1 MRTPS
6 LLRQT
11 IGFSAL
17 CLAVAFAAVVHAAA
31 KPNIVFIMAD
41 DLGYGDVHCLAPK
54 TSKTST
60 PHADRLARDG
70 MVFTDAHSG
79 SSVCTPTRY
88 GLMTGR
94 YSWRTRLQK
103 GVVTGFA
110 PSLIAKGRPTVAGFL
125 KGQGYHT
132 AVVGKWHL
140 DFLYLD
146 PKSGEAYSQKQ
157 HKTPPVG
164 AKIPDGPLDRGFDYY
179 HGFHHA
185 RNMEAVIEDRKVI
198 AHDDTINML
207 PRLTRKSADYIRSR
221 KGKNQPFFLYVPL
234 GSPHTPIVP
243 SAKWQG
249 KSPLGKYGDFVAET
263 DAVIGAV
270 TDALE
275 EIGQTDNTLLIFTS
289 DNGCSKAA
297 GISQLAEKGH
307 IVSAHLRGS
316 KADIWD
322 GGHRV
327 PFIAKWPGTIQPGST
342 SDQLI
347 CLIDLFATVSDITG
361 KAMPKKAAED
371 SVSFLP
377 AFSGRPI
384 VSTRKGVIH
393 HSFSGHFAYREKNW
407 KLVLAR
413 GSGGWT
419 SPRER
424 DAKPDWPKGQ
434 LYDMAQDVGEQN
446 NLFESRPEV
455 VERLLKQLKSDID
468 RGRSTEGPK
477 ARNDVSEIVLWK
489 SEQGGN
495 NSSKG
500 NKSKKQKKS
509 KGRQAA
515 AGSKRPNILFII
527 ADDQSPFDF
536 KFYDKQ
542 ARLDAPNIERLARE
556 GMVFDGAYHMGSMSG
571 AVCSP
576 SRKMIMSGRT
586 LWHLQGTGGRA
597 NKKRAGRKA
606 KQAGKP
612 EPAAVQSLH
621 EFTMPAVFNRA
632 GYDTMR
638 TCKRGNSYEAANA
651 LFTVR
656 HDATKRGGTPETG
669 SEWHG
674 DRVMEYLE
682 ERERTKDED
691 PFLIYFGFSHPHD
704 TRDGTPELLKKY
716 GAVNH
721 KDKDSVPPAH
731 PKQPPLPGNYLPAHP
746 FHHGHPG
753 LRDEVKVSGVW
764 ERRDERTIRNEL
776 GRQFACGENID
787 IQVGRVLKQL
797 EKTGELEN
805 TYVIYT
811 ADHGM
816 AIGRHGLQGKQN
828 LYEHTWRVPYV
839 VRGPGIKPG
848 SRAEGNIY
856 LLDTLQTLCG
866 LAGIDAP
873 ETTQGHDFTPVLFGR
888 RDRVRQYM
896 YGVYCGGTKPGMRC
910 VSKDGWKLIKYD
922 VLEGKV
928 RQTQL
933 FNLKENPMELLKE
946 HHAPEV
952 VALTGFKPKP
962 HQVNLAKDPKYAD
975 KLAEMEALLLSKM
988 KRFED
993 PYRLW
998 DQPQE

>member
-1 MRTPS
+1 MKNS
-6 LLRQT
+6 KLLVRAT
-11 IGFSAL
+11 RLSAL
-17 CLAVAFAAVVHAAA
+17 CLSVVFASVSQAASR
-31 KPNIVFIMAD
+31 PNIVFIMAD
-41 DLGYGDVHCLAPK
+41 DLGYGDVHCLAPE
-54 TSKTST
+54 TSRTST
-60 PHADRLARDG
+60 PHADRLARGG

-110 PSLIAKGRPTVAGFL
+110 PSLIAKDRPTVAGFL

-146 PKSGEAYSQKQ
+146 PKTGEAYSQKK

-185 RNMEAVIEDRKVI
+185 RNMEAVIEDREVI
-198 AHDDTINML
+198 AHDETINML
-207 PRLTRKSADYIRSR
+207 PRLTRKSAEYILSR
-221 KGKNQPFFLYVPL
+221 KGEKQPFFLYVPL

-243 SAKWQG
+243 SAEWQG
-249 KSPLGKYGDFVAET
+249 KSPLGKYGDFVAQT

-275 EIGQTDNTLLIFTS
+275 KIGQTDNTLLIFTS

-297 GISQLAEKGH
+297 GIPELAAKGH

-327 PFIAKWPGTIQPGST
+327 PFIAKWPGTIQPGTT

-361 KAMPKKAAED
+361 RAMPRRAAED

-413 GSGGWT
+413 ASGGWS
-419 SPRER
+419 SPQEKH
-424 DAKPDWPKGQ
+424 AKPDWPKGQ
-434 LYDMAQDVGEQN
+434 LYDMARDVGEQN
-446 NLFESRPEV
+446 NLFATKPEV
-455 VERLLKQLKSDID
+455 VGRLLKQLKSDID
-468 RGRSTEGPK
+468 RGRSTDGPK
-477 ARNDVSEIVLWK
+477 AKNDVDQIVLWK
-489 SEQGGN
+489 SEQGGRKN
-495 NSSKG
+495 TR
-500 NKSKKQKKS
+500 KSKQPKKS
-509 KGRQAA
+509 A

-536 KFYDKQ
+536 RFYDSK

-586 LWHLQGTGGRA
+586 LWHLQGAGGRP

-612 EPAAVQSLH
+612 EPAAVQALH

-656 HDATKRGGTPETG
+656 HDATKREGTPETG

-704 TRDGTPELLKKY
+704 TRDGTPGLLKKY

-721 KDKDSVPPAH
+721 TDQDNVPPAH
-731 PKQPPLPGNYLPAHP
+731 PNQPPLPGNYLPAHP

-753 LRDEVKVSGVW
+753 LRDEVKVKGVW

-839 VRGPGIKPG
+839 VRGPGIQPG

-856 LLDTLQTLCG
+856 LLDTLQTLCD
-866 LAGIDAP
+866 LAGIEAP
-873 ETTQGHDFTPVLFGR
+873 KTTQGHSFKPVLFGKR
-888 RDRVRQYM
+888 ERMREIM
-896 YGVYCGGTKPGMRC
+896 YGVYCGGTKPGMRS
-910 VSKDGWKLIKYD
+910 VRQGDWKLIKYD

-928 RQTQL
+928 RETQL
-933 FNLKENPMELLKE
+933 FNLKENPLELLKE
-946 HHAPEV
+946 HHAAEV

-962 HQVNLAKDPKYAD
+962 NQVNLATDPKYAD
-975 KLAEMEALLLSKM
+975 RLAEMEALLLSKM

-998 DQPQE
+998 DQPEE

>member
-1 MRTPS
+1 MNMKTFSHLAGFRALATVFT
-6 LLRQT
+6 LLAS
-11 IGFSAL
+11 GF
-17 CLAVAFAAVVHAAA
+17 LAAFAAPR
-31 KPNIVFIMAD
+31 PNIVFIMAD

-54 TSKTST
+54 TSKMST
-60 PHADRLARDG
+60 PHADRLAREG
-70 MVFTDAHSG
+70 MIFTDAHSG

-110 PSLIAKGRPTVAGFL
+110 PSLIAKDRPTVAGFL
-125 KGQGYHT
+125 KEQGYHT
-132 AVVGKWHL
+132 AVIGKWHL

-146 PKSGEAYSQKQ
+146 PKTGEAYSQKK

-164 AKIPDGPLDRGFDYY
+164 AEIPDGPLDRGFDYH

-207 PRLTRKSADYIRSR
+207 PRLTRKSAEYIESR
-221 KGKNQPFFLYVPL
+221 KGKKQPFFLYVPL

-243 SAKWQG
+243 SPDWQG
-249 KSPLGKYGDFVAET
+249 KSPLGKYGDFVSET

-275 EIGQTDNTLLIFTS
+275 KIDQTDNTLLIFTS

-297 GISQLAEKGH
+297 DIKGLAEKGH
-307 IVSAHLRGS
+307 SVSAHLRGS

-327 PFIAKWPGTIQPGST
+327 PFIAKWPGVIKPGST

-347 CLIDLFATVSDITG
+347 CLVDLFATASQITG
-361 KAMPKKAAED
+361 KAMPKRAAED

-377 AFSGRPI
+377 AFTGKPI
-384 VSTRKGVIH
+384 QSSRRGVIH
-393 HSFSGHFAYREKNW
+393 HSYSGHFAYREKNW

-413 GSGGWT
+413 ASGGWT
-419 SPRER
+419 SPQEKH
-424 DAKPDWPKGQ
+424 AKPDWPKGQ
-434 LYDMAQDVGEQN
+434 LYDMAKDVGERN
-446 NLFESRPEV
+446 NLFESKPDV
-455 VERLLKQLKSDID
+455 VERLLKQLKSDVE
-468 RGRSTEGPK
+468 RGRSTDGPK
-477 ARNDVSEIVLWK
+477 ARNDLSEIVLWK
-489 SEQGGN
+489 SEQAGKK
-495 NSSKG
+495 NSNSKNTKK
-500 NKSKKQKKS
+500 NKKN
-509 KGRQAA
+509 
-515 AGSKRPNILFII
+515 AGSAKRPNILFII

-536 KFYDKQ
+536 KMYDPKSP
-542 ARLDAPNIERLARE
+542 LDAPNIERLARE

-576 SRKMIMSGRT
+576 SRRMIMSGRT
-586 LWHLQGTGGRA
+586 VWHLQGTGKKPNR
-597 NKKRAGRKA
+597 KRAGRKA
-606 KQAGKP
+606 RQAAAP
-612 EPAAVQSLH
+612 EPANAPSLD
-621 EFTMPAVFNRA
+621 EFSMPAVFNRA

-638 TCKRGNSYEAANA
+638 TCKRGNSYEGANA

-682 ERERTKDED
+682 ERERAKDKD

-704 TRDGTPELLKKY
+704 VRDGTPELLKKY

-721 KDKDSVPPAH
+721 TDQNNLPPAH
-731 PKQPPLPGNYLPAHP
+731 PNQPRLQPNYLPAHP

-753 LRDEVKVSGVW
+753 LRDEVKVKGVW
-764 ERRDERTIRNEL
+764 EKRDERTIRNEL
-776 GRQFACGENID
+776 GRQYACGENID
-787 IQVGRVLKQL
+787 IQVGRVLQKL
-797 EKTGELEN
+797 EAMGELDN
-805 TYVIYT
+805 TYIFYT

-828 LYEHTWRVPYV
+828 LYEHTWRVPYI

-848 SRAEGNIY
+848 SRAQGNIF
-856 LLDTLQTLCG
+856 LLDTLQTICD
-866 LAGIDAP
+866 LAGIEAP
-873 ETTQGHDFTPVLFGR
+873 KTTQGHSFTPVLFGNR
-888 RDRVRQYM
+888 EQMRKYL
-896 YGVYCGGTKPGMRC
+896 YGVYCGGTKPGMR
-910 VSKDGWKLIKYD
+910 SIRSGDWKLIKYD
-922 VLEGKV
+922 VMDGKI
-928 RQTQL
+928 RETQL
-933 FNLKENPMELLKE
+933 FNLKENPNEFLKD

-952 VALTGFKPKP
+952 VRLTGVQPKP
-962 HQVNLAKDPKYAD
+962 NQVNLAADPKHAK
-975 KLAEMEALLLSKM
+975 KLAELEALLLSKM
-988 KRFED
+988 KQFKD

-998 DQPQE
+998 DQPKD